1 MFAGEGAAAVV
12 IADLP
17 ESEGRSVAEEIGA
30 VACFAPLDV
39 TDAASWTSLAE
50 VVRAEHGRVD
60 VLVNNAGVWL
70 AKGLME
76 TSPEEYRRVVEV
88 NQTGVFLGM
97 WAVAGLMREAR
108 SGSIVNISSNAG
120 LRGGGMPHAYAASKW
135 AVRGMSQR
143 GRLGARPLRRAGQR
157 RVSRVYRHSHD
168 RRGQR
173 GARTARRRLPFR
185 TGRNA
190 RRSGQAGGVPR
201 QRREQLH
208 IGRGGRDRRRV
219 YRMTALTRSALTGRP
234 GRGLR
239 AAPGLTGQELA
250 LTISVIL
257 PADPWAAWGE
267 QRRRLPGHRG
277 MWSHP
282 WLTS

>member
-1 MFAGEGAAAVV
+1 MGLLDGKVAIITGGGSKRGQGAAEARMFAGEGAAAVV

-135 AVRGMSQR
+135 AVRGMSRAAAWELAPYGVRVNVVCPGFIDTPMIEGGKEVLEQLAAVSPSGR
-143 GRLGARPLRRAGQR
+143 VGTPDEVGRLVAFLASDASSYISGAEVAI
-157 RVSRVYRHSHD
+157 D
-168 RRGQR
+168 
-173 GARTARRRLPFR
+173 GAFTA
-185 TGRNA
+185 
-190 RRSGQAGGVPR
+190 
-201 QRREQLH
+201 
-208 IGRGGRDRRRV
+208 
-219 YRMTALTRSALTGRP
+219 
-234 GRGLR
+234 
-239 AAPGLTGQELA
+239 
-250 LTISVIL
+250 
-257 PADPWAAWGE
+257 
-267 QRRRLPGHRG
+267 
-277 MWSHP
+277 
-282 WLTS
+282 